1 MKEKKNKKNDWL
13 FGGKYYRF
21 NPIRIVMDI
30 IVIGSLLALDQ
41 MSSSDYVRVFLF
53 LLFGYIFLR
62 LGEIIRGGLW

>member
-1 MKEKKNKKNDWL
+1 
-13 FGGKYYRF
+13 
-21 NPIRIVMDI
+21 MDI

-62 LGEIIRGGLW
+62 LWEIIRGGLW